1 MQNKLML
8 SGFMFINFEGW
19 FNKRHKG
26 LYYYTVEYLHKNVK
40 AVYCFAFINLKQKFK
55 VDQLTWH

>member
-1 MQNKLML
+1 ML

-55 VDQLTWH
+55 VDQLT